1 MSMSAH
7 SRVSASGCKFQ
18 CVPLADPR
26 QTKCPSVG
34 PMREQCESSQL
45 AVVCRALH
53 EGSAP
58 CGAGCRPRRGSRGG
72 TGGYKRW
79 RRDRFTRRAL
89 KEYKR
94 LVDERFSYLIGREY
108 VYTADDGAVTQWRV
122 IEPIAYSYGLGVR
135 LQAVD
140 DAKQEQ
146 SPYIWPIDPVEAEA
160 TQKDWPMGGV
170 RQDPDPHWR
179 RADHADCEAAEDSAW
194 SGAGSRSTSYDPVGQ
209 PSA

>member
-1 MSMSAH
+1 M
-7 SRVSASGCKFQ
+7 VLG
-18 CVPLADPR
+18 
-26 QTKCPSVG
+26 
-34 PMREQCESSQL
+34 
-45 AVVCRALH
+45 VVLGVAAE
-53 EGSAP
+53 EGR
-58 CGAGCRPRRGSRGG
+58 GA
-72 TGGYKRW
+72 YKRW

-179 RADHADCEAAEDSAW
+179 RADHADCEAAEVGRAADRPPTIRSASRPLW
-194 SGAGSRSTSYDPVGQ
+194 EVGRTRSVLFDTGRNCSPTVSGTGPQLHPTEVLRLLVEHDHHDAEHVPVETHDGQ
-209 PSA
+209 PFTH